1 MPYLIMP
8 ENFKRGGAREYR
20 ALVLELSSEIENA
33 PYLLHTYRAAIGG
46 NSNSKSNSGQ
56 SSSSSSSNSNSNSG
70 SQNCQNCRARSD
82 ANSEYN

>member
-46 NSNSKSNSGQ
+46 NSNS
-56 SSSSSSSNSNSNSG
+56 G